1 MNADHQKRAFRLRL
15 ILSLADAA
23 RPGFLAA
30 ATLIFALPL
39 AGAPGD
45 GHWDPSFA
53 MPGTASRNS
62 ALRAHDNRIYTAGY
76 SLDRGQLAAKTP
88 ISVFDGTNWAII
100 GEATNS
106 SLTLIYDFGFVGNDV
121 YVGGLFSG

>member
-1 MNADHQKRAFRLRL
+1 MNAELPKRASRMRL
-15 ILSLADAA
+15 ILPLANAV
-23 RPGFLAA
+23 RLWCLAA
-30 ATLIFALPL
+30 TPLMFALPL

-45 GHWDPSFA
+45 GHLDPSFA